1 MKKTKLQKVWL
12 LLILLVSTGML
23 ITLKAQT
30 PYSAIWTC
38 NSYDKTADSCLNT
51 SVQAN
56 VESFS
61 NLYITGYAGGTPATA
76 QTLNIGSSA
85 TPGAWPALST
95 DSIANT
101 YVQFAVT
108 PATGNKLHINSLTFQ
123 LGGQGGNLMRAK
135 VFISSSPNWSYK
147 TKAYDGPDTTANP
160 AQKGYVKAGALEKDT
175 IKGLDTLINAGQTFY
190 MRIYPWL
197 FKSTSAATGKTLN
210 ILNVKINGTSISS
223 NANISTFSFT
233 TPSATGTVN
242 TTDHTVSITVPD
254 GTDLSSLTPTI
265 TLSQGATISPAS
277 GTAQNFSNPV
287 VYTVTAEDAST
298 QTWTVTVNL
307 GPSSAKN
314 ILTFDLNSLTPNIV
328 GVVNTSN
335 STVILTVPYGTDIT
349 ALVPTITVSNHAT
362 ISPAT
367 SVAENF
373 TDSVAYIV
381 TAQDASTKTWKVK
394 VNISAASTDAT
405 LNNLQ
410 VNGTTVSGFASGTT
424 SYNVVLA
431 ANITTIPTVTATT
444 TSAFASA
451 VVHAATKIPD
461 TTKVVVTAQD
471 MSTKTYNVIFVHP
484 STENWTIYDGSKTL
498 DDPTNAYPFTLSESG
513 VVTPPV
519 NEVVDDPVIPGNKLI
534 HFESASTASN
544 LFTINPWANYLDSS
558 KLTVIIRMRFADVTK
573 DKNSDIDIYYG
584 KNYREKW
591 FCQHNFSTYDSIWL
605 KSEKRA
611 ITDSLTDINHWHI
624 FRLVV
629 DTSKGAQLYMDEKLT
644 YLVGAQQ
651 VVLSGGAQKWINSA
665 AVTPIFRLA
674 LGDGSGSTAYSTLY
688 DYVIWEKG
696 AYAPGQGPAIP
707 SQLSTAF
714 YQDSTLNQVKIDDT
728 VYTAFNPKVF
738 NYTVLLTDSTT
749 IPTLTAI
756 TNNLKANAVVTPATK
771 IPGATKIVV
780 TAEDGKSKATYTF
793 NLTVAGAKSN
803 ISSLSDLQVSGTTVT
818 NFSSATVTYNVVL
831 PVFTTTVPSVTAMT
845 TDSNATY
852 KVTNAASLPGATTLL
867 VTAQDG
873 STTTYTINFTVAK
886 STDATLAGISYGTTV
901 ISNFKATTSHYSIAL
916 NEGTTAVPALSVTKS
931 YATET
936 YVISNAASLPGESTV
951 LVTAEDGVTT
961 KTYYVDFTVISGI
974 GTLNNSEISCYPNPT
989 NAKLMVKIANNSK
1002 AGIVS
1007 FYNLIGEKV
1016 LSQSINSSENL
1027 IDVSSLQKGMYLLR
1041 INIQGKYYIQNIE
1054 VIK

>member
-51 SVQAN
+51 SVQAT

-76 QTLNIGSSA
+76 QTLNIGSTA

-147 TKAYDGPDTTANP
+147 TKAYDGPDTSITP
-160 AQKGYVKAGALEKDT
+160 TQKGYVKNAALEKDT
-175 IKGLDTLINAGQTFY
+175 IKGLDTVINAGQTFY

-197 FKSTSAATGKTLN
+197 FKSASAATGKTLN
-210 ILNVKINGTSISS
+210 LLNVKINGTSINS

-233 TPSATGTVN
+233 TPSVTGSVN

-254 GTDLSSLTPTI
+254 GTDLTSLTPSI

-277 GTAQNFSNPV
+277 GTSQNFSNPV

-298 QTWTVTVNL
+298 QTWTVTANL

-314 ILTFDLNSLTPNIV
+314 ILTFDFNNLTPNVI

-405 LNNLQ
+405 LSNLQ
-410 VNGTTVSGFASGTT
+410 VNGTTISGFAFGTT
-424 SYNVVLA
+424 LYNVVLA
-431 ANITTIPTVTATT
+431 TNITTIPTVTATT
-444 TSAFASA
+444 TSSFATA
-451 VVHAATKIPD
+451 VIHAATKIPD

-498 DDPTNAYPFTLSESG
+498 NDPTNSYPFTLSESG
-513 VVTPPV
+513 VVTPPT
-519 NEVVDDPVIPGNKLI
+519 NEVIDDTIIPGNKLI
-534 HFESASTASN
+534 HFESAATASN

-591 FCQHNFSTYDSIWL
+591 FLQHNWTTYAATWL
-605 KSEKRA
+605 KAEKRA
-611 ITDSLTDINHWHI
+611 ITDTTLSDIDHWHI
-624 FRLVV
+624 FRLVI
-629 DTSKGAQLYMDEKLT
+629 DTAKGAQLYIDEKPTVLT
-644 YLVGAQQ
+644 
-651 VVLSGGAQKWINSA
+651 GGAMKWINSA
-665 AVTPIFRLA
+665 AVTPIFKLA

-696 AYAPGQGPAIP
+696 AYAPGEGPAIP

-714 YQDSTLNQVKIDDT
+714 YQDSSINQIKISDT
-728 VYTAFNPKVF
+728 VYSAFNPKIF
-738 NYTVLLTDSTT
+738 TYTVLLTDSLN
-749 IPTLTAI
+749 IPTIKAF
-756 TNNLKANAVVTPATK
+756 TNDLLAKAVVTPATK
-771 IPGATKIVV
+771 IPGATTVVV

-803 ISSLSDLQVSGTTVT
+803 ISSLSDLQVSGTTIT

-831 PVFTTTVPSVTAMT
+831 PVFTTTVPSVTAMP

-852 KVTNAASLPGATTLL
+852 KVTNAASLPGATTIL

-886 STDATLAGISYGTTV
+886 STDATLAGISYGTTL

-916 NEGTTAVPALSVTKS
+916 DASITAVPALSVTKS

-961 KTYYVDFTVISGI
+961 KTYYVDFTIISGI
-974 GTLNNSEISCYPNPT
+974 GSLNNSEISCYPNPT
-989 NAKLMVKIANNSK
+989 DAKLMVKIANNSK

-1007 FYNLIGEKV
+1007 FYNLIGEKA